1 MLSRADVLVAGCGDV
16 GTGVALA
23 LREAGCRVWGLRRRA
38 ELLPAQIERI
48 AADITRPA
56 ELAAVR
62 QREFGLVVVAT
73 AAGRFDAATYR
84 EVYVEGLRNL
94 LDALRGAPRVLLVSS
109 TGVYHQ
115 HLGEWVDE
123 GSPTEPTAFSGR
135 LLLEAEH
142 VLAATVAERGCT
154 VRFGGIYGPGRERL
168 LREVL
173 AGIGC
178 PRDPVRYTNRIHRDD
193 CVGMLCFLAERL
205 LRGGTDAAALYLGV
219 DCEPA
224 PMWEVR
230 HWLAARLGVTLDD
243 KASAVATMR
252 GVGSKRCSNRR
263 ILRAGYRF
271 RYPDYR
277 AGYESM
283 LRGAEPTPP

>member
-1 MLSRADVLVAGCGDV
+1 MSRGDVLVAGCGDV

-23 LREAGCRVWGLRRRA
+23 LREAGCAVWGLRRRA
-38 ELLPAQIERI
+38 ELLPAQIEPL
-48 AADITRPA
+48 AADITRPD

-62 QREFGLVVVAT
+62 QREFALVVVAT

-94 LDALRGAPRVLLVSS
+94 LAALRGEPRVLLVSS

-115 HLGEWVDE
+115 HRGEWVDE
-123 GSPTEPTAFSGR
+123 DSPTEPSGFSGR
-135 LLLEAEH
+135 LLLEAER
-142 VLAATVAERGCT
+142 VLAATTGERGCV

-173 AGIGC
+173 AGVGC
-178 PRDPVRYTNRIHRDD
+178 PSDPVRYTNRIHRDD
-193 CVGMLCFLAERL
+193 CVGMLCFLADRL
-205 LRGGTDAAALYLGV
+205 LRGTDISALYLGV

-243 KASAVATMR
+243 GASAGVTMR

-263 ILRAGYRF
+263 ILQAGYRF

-283 LRGAEPTPP
+283 LRDRRPTPP